1 MRQAVNDNPVVQAA
15 IIGVLAIVVGFLLL
29 TRVMGGGGAD
39 SAEETPPATPAP
51 VESTAESVAPA
62 TSTDP
67 ASAVPEAA
75 APEAAL
81 GAADGDFSP
90 GPGLPAKVVDAYE
103 GGSAIAILITRE
115 RGIEDG
121 RLRAMT
127 SGIEGIGD
135 VAVFQTYARGIAE
148 YSRITGGVDVSR
160 VPALVVVRPREQS
173 QGGMPLASVSYGFR
187 SPASAEQAVRDA
199 LYDGPRDL
207 PYSPQ

>member
-15 IIGVLAIVVGFLLL
+15 IIGVLAIVVGFLLM
-29 TRVMGGGGAD
+29 TRVMGGGGSD
-39 SAEETPPATPAP
+39 SAEETPPAT
-51 VESTAESVAPA
+51 SAPA
-62 TSTDP
+62 GSAVETVPPASSADA

-90 GPGLPAKVVDAYE
+90 GPGLPAKVVSAYE
-103 GGSAIAILITRE
+103 GGSAIAILVTRK

-121 RLRAMT
+121 RLRAMI
-127 SGIEGIGD
+127 SRIEATGD
-135 VAVFQTYARGIAE
+135 VAVFHTYARGIAE

-160 VPALVVVRPREQS
+160 VPALVVVRPSEQA

-199 LYDGPRDL
+199 LYDGPENL
-207 PYSPQ
+207 PYSPR